1 MPSSPSQTLVSISIV
16 VNLCSSILIVFI
28 NKYLYVNYHFPNLT
42 LTCMHFYMTSLGLVI
57 CQKCN
62 LFNPK
67 SLPISRVLP
76 LSLTF
81 CGFVVFT
88 NLSLQNNTVGT
99 YQLAKAMTTPCI
111 LVIQTIFYHKTYSM
125 NIKLT
130 LVSLNSSIIYFVALL

>member
-1 MPSSPSQTLVSISIV
+1 MPNPPSQTLVSVSMII
-16 VNLCSSILIVFI
+16 NLCSSILIVFT
-28 NKYLYVNYHFPNLT
+28 NKYLYVNFGFPNLT
-42 LTCMHFYMTSLGLVI
+42 LTCIHFCMTSLGLVI

-67 SLPISRVLP
+67 SLPVTKVLP

-111 LVIQTIFYHKTYSM
+111 LVIQTVFYNKTYSGR
-125 NIKLT
+125 IKLT
-130 LVSLNSSIIYFVALL
+130 LVSFR